1 MVSLFKDFLLI
12 RLLNKVKGLSLKQ
25 IYELSVNAKERV
37 YSLSVLV
44 LIGGIATFNYA
55 FTIGLSSIYLYM
67 LLGFLILTLSLGVLY
82 YINLHWILKD
92 YLLYMLRPVEN
103 DLDRPE
109 IYFKRLLSSEV
120 DLPKKENKTE

>member
-1 MVSLFKDFLLI
+1 MVSIFKDFLLI
-12 RLLNKVKGLSLKQ
+12 RLLNRVKGLSLKQ
-25 IYELSVNAKERV
+25 IYEMSVNAKERV

-82 YINLHWILKD
+82 YINLYWILKD

>member
-82 YINLHWILKD
+82 YINLYWILKD

-120 DLPKKENKTE
+120 DFTQERK

>member
-1 MVSLFKDFLLI
+1 MFSLFKDFLLM

-44 LIGGIATFNYA
+44 LIGGIATLNYA
-55 FTIGLSSIYLYM
+55 FTVGLSNLYLYL
-67 LLGFLILTLSLGVLY
+67 LLGFLLLVLGLGVLY
-82 YINLHWILKD
+82 HINLYWTLKD
-92 YLLYMLRPVEN
+92 YLLYMLRPIEN
-103 DLDRPE
+103 DLDHPE

-120 DLPKKENKTE
+120 DLPKKETKTE

>member
-12 RLLNKVKGLSLKQ
+12 QLLNKVKGLSLKQ

-82 YINLHWILKD
+82 YINLYWILKD

>member
-1 MVSLFKDFLLI
+1 MVSIFKDFLLM
-12 RLLNKVKGLSLKQ
+12 RLLSKVKGLSLKQ
-25 IYELSVNAKERV
+25 IYEMSVNAKERV

-44 LIGGIATFNYA
+44 IIGGLATFNYA
-55 FTIGLSSIYLYM
+55 FTMGLSSIYLYM

-82 YINLHWILKD
+82 YINLYWILKD
-92 YLLYMLRPVEN
+92 YLLYMLRPVVD

-120 DLPKKENKTE
+120 DLPKTENKND

>member
-1 MVSLFKDFLLI
+1 MFTLFKDFLLA
-12 RLLNKVKGLSLKQ
+12 RLVAKVKGLSLKQ
-25 IYELSVNAKERV
+25 IYEMSVNAKERV

-82 YINLHWILKD
+82 YINLYWILKD

>member
-12 RLLNKVKGLSLKQ
+12 RMLNKVKGLSLKQ

-82 YINLHWILKD
+82 YINLYWILKD

>member
-1 MVSLFKDFLLI
+1 MVSLFKEFLLI
-12 RLLNKVKGLSLKQ
+12 RLLNRVKGLSLKQ
-25 IYELSVNAKERV
+25 IYEMSVNAKERV

-44 LIGGIATFNYA
+44 LIRGIATFNYA

-82 YINLHWILKD
+82 YINLYWILKD

-120 DLPKKENKTE
+120 DLPKKENKTK

>member
-1 MVSLFKDFLLI
+1 MVSIFKDFLLM
-12 RLLNKVKGLSLKQ
+12 RLLSKVKGLSLKQ
-25 IYELSVNAKERV
+25 IYEMSVNAKERV

-67 LLGFLILTLSLGVLY
+67 LLGFLILILSLGVLY
-82 YINLHWILKD
+82 YINLYWILKD
-92 YLLYMLRPVEN
+92 YLLYMLRPVVD

>member
-37 YSLSVLV
+37 YSLSVLA

-82 YINLHWILKD
+82 YINLYWILKD

>member
-82 YINLHWILKD
+82 YINLYWILKD

-103 DLDRPE
+103 GLDRPE

>member
-67 LLGFLILTLSLGVLY
+67 LLGFLILTLSLGMLY
-82 YINLHWILKD
+82 YINLYWILKD

>member
-1 MVSLFKDFLLI
+1 MVSIFKDFLLI
-12 RLLNKVKGLSLKQ
+12 RLLNRVKGLSLKQ
-25 IYELSVNAKERV
+25 IYEMSVNAKERV

-82 YINLHWILKD
+82 YINLYWILKD

-109 IYFKRLLSSEV
+109 LYFKRLLSSEV

>member
-1 MVSLFKDFLLI
+1 MVSIFKDFLLI

-82 YINLHWILKD
+82 YINLYWILKD

>member
-82 YINLHWILKD
+82 YINLYWILKD

>member
-1 MVSLFKDFLLI
+1 MFSLFKDFLLM

-25 IYELSVNAKERV
+25 IYELSVNTKERV

-44 LIGGIATFNYA
+44 LIGGIATLNYA
-55 FTIGLSSIYLYM
+55 FTVGLSNLYLYL
-67 LLGFLILTLSLGVLY
+67 LLGFLLLVLGLGVLY
-82 YINLHWILKD
+82 HINLYWTLKD
-92 YLLYMLRPVEN
+92 YLLYMLRPIEN

-120 DLPKKENKTE
+120 DLPKKETKTE

>member
-25 IYELSVNAKERV
+25 IYELSVNVKERV

-44 LIGGIATFNYA
+44 LIGGVATFNYA

-82 YINLHWILKD
+82 YINLYWILKD

>member
-1 MVSLFKDFLLI
+1 MVSLFKEFLLI
-12 RLLNKVKGLSLKQ
+12 RLLNRVKGLSLKQ
-25 IYELSVNAKERV
+25 IYEMSVNAKERV
-37 YSLSVLV
+37 YSLSVLE

-82 YINLHWILKD
+82 YINLYWILKD
-92 YLLYMLRPVEN
+92 YLLYMLRPIES

-120 DLPKKENKTE
+120 DLPNKENKTE

>member
-1 MVSLFKDFLLI
+1 MVSIFKDFLLM
-12 RLLNKVKGLSLKQ
+12 RLLSKVKGLSLKQ
-25 IYELSVNAKERV
+25 IYEMSVNAKERV

-82 YINLHWILKD
+82 YINLYWILKD

>member
-1 MVSLFKDFLLI
+1 MFSLFKDFLLM

-44 LIGGIATFNYA
+44 LIGGIATLNYA
-55 FTIGLSSIYLYM
+55 FTVGLSNLYLYL
-67 LLGFLILTLSLGVLY
+67 LLGFLLLVLGLGVLY
-82 YINLHWILKD
+82 HINLYWTLKD
-92 YLLYMLRPVEN
+92 YLLYMLRPIEN

-120 DLPKKENKTE
+120 DLPKKETKTE

>member
-1 MVSLFKDFLLI
+1 MFSLFKDFLLM

-44 LIGGIATFNYA
+44 FIGGIATFNYA
-55 FTIGLSSIYLYM
+55 FTVGLSNLYLYL
-67 LLGFLILTLSLGVLY
+67 LLGFLLLVLGLGVLY
-82 YINLHWILKD
+82 HINLYWTLKD
-92 YLLYMLRPVEN
+92 YLLYMLRPIEN

-120 DLPKKENKTE
+120 DLPKKETKTE

>member
-44 LIGGIATFNYA
+44 IIGGLATFNYA
-55 FTIGLSSIYLYM
+55 FTMGLSSIYLYM

-82 YINLHWILKD
+82 YINLYWILKD
-92 YLLYMLRPVEN
+92 YLLYMLRPVVD

-120 DLPKKENKTE
+120 DLPKTENKND

>member
-25 IYELSVNAKERV
+25 IYELSVNVKERV

-82 YINLHWILKD
+82 YINLYWILKD

>member
-44 LIGGIATFNYA
+44 LIGGITTFNYA

-82 YINLHWILKD
+82 YINLYWILKD

>member
-1 MVSLFKDFLLI
+1 MFTLFKDFLLA
-12 RLLNKVKGLSLKQ
+12 RLVAKVKGLSLKQ
-25 IYELSVNAKERV
+25 IYEMSVNAKERV

-55 FTIGLSSIYLYM
+55 FTMGLSNIYLYL
-67 LLGFLILTLSLGVLY
+67 LLGFLLLVLGLGVLY
-82 YINLHWILKD
+82 HINLYWTLKD
-92 YLLYMLRPVEN
+92 YILYMLRPVEN

-120 DLPKKENKTE
+120 EFTQERK

>member
-1 MVSLFKDFLLI
+1 MVSIFKDFLLM
-12 RLLNKVKGLSLKQ
+12 RLLSKVKGLSLKQ
-25 IYELSVNAKERV
+25 IYEMSVNAKERV

-55 FTIGLSSIYLYM
+55 FTMGLSNIYLYL
-67 LLGFLILTLSLGVLY
+67 LLGFLLLVLGLGVLY
-82 YINLHWILKD
+82 HINLYWTLKD
-92 YLLYMLRPVEN
+92 YILYMLRPVEN
-103 DLDRPE
+103 ALDRPE

>member
-1 MVSLFKDFLLI
+1 MVSLFKDFLLM
-12 RLLNKVKGLSLKQ
+12 RLLSKVKGLSLKQ
-25 IYELSVNAKERV
+25 IYEMSVNAKERV

-44 LIGGIATFNYA
+44 IIGGLATFNYA
-55 FTIGLSSIYLYM
+55 FTMGLSSIYLYM

-82 YINLHWILKD
+82 YINLYWILKD
-92 YLLYMLRPVEN
+92 YLLYMLRPVVD

>member
-1 MVSLFKDFLLI
+1 MFTLFKDFLLA
-12 RLLNKVKGLSLKQ
+12 RLVTKVKGLSLKQ
-25 IYELSVNAKERV
+25 IYEMSVNAKERV

-67 LLGFLILTLSLGVLY
+67 LLGFLILILSLGVLY
-82 YINLHWILKD
+82 YINLYWILKD

-109 IYFKRLLSSEV
+109 IYFKRLLSSKV

>member
-82 YINLHWILKD
+82 YINLYWILKD

-120 DLPKKENKTE
+120 DLPKKENKTK

>member
-67 LLGFLILTLSLGVLY
+67 LLGFLILILSLGVLY
-82 YINLHWILKD
+82 YINLYWILKD

-109 IYFKRLLSSEV
+109 IYFKRLLSSKV

>member
-1 MVSLFKDFLLI
+1 MVSIFKDFLLM
-12 RLLNKVKGLSLKQ
+12 RLLSKVKGLSLKQ

-82 YINLHWILKD
+82 YINLYWILKD

>member
-1 MVSLFKDFLLI
+1 M

-44 LIGGIATFNYA
+44 LIGGIATLNYA
-55 FTIGLSSIYLYM
+55 FTVGLSNLYLYL
-67 LLGFLILTLSLGVLY
+67 LLGFLLLVLGLGVLY
-82 YINLHWILKD
+82 HINLYWTLKD
-92 YLLYMLRPVEN
+92 YLLYMLRPIEN

-120 DLPKKENKTE
+120 DLPKKETKTE

>member
-1 MVSLFKDFLLI
+1 MVSIFKDFLLM
-12 RLLNKVKGLSLKQ
+12 RLLSKVKGLSLKQ
-25 IYELSVNAKERV
+25 IYEMSVNAKERV

-44 LIGGIATFNYA
+44 IIGGLATFNYA
-55 FTIGLSSIYLYM
+55 FTMGLSSIYLYM

-82 YINLHWILKD
+82 YINLYWILKD
-92 YLLYMLRPVEN
+92 YLLYMLRPVVD

>member
-1 MVSLFKDFLLI
+1 MVSIFKDFLLM
-12 RLLNKVKGLSLKQ
+12 RLLSKVKGLSLKQ
-25 IYELSVNAKERV
+25 IYEMSVNAKERV

-44 LIGGIATFNYA
+44 IIGGLATFNYA
-55 FTIGLSSIYLYM
+55 FTMGLSSIYLYM

-82 YINLHWILKD
+82 YINLYWILKD

>member
-12 RLLNKVKGLSLKQ
+12 LLLNKVKGLSLKQ

-82 YINLHWILKD
+82 YINLYWILKD

>member
-44 LIGGIATFNYA
+44 LIGSIATFNYA

-82 YINLHWILKD
+82 YINLYWILKD

>member
-1 MVSLFKDFLLI
+1 MVSIFKDFLLM
-12 RLLNKVKGLSLKQ
+12 RLLSKVKGLSLKQ
-25 IYELSVNAKERV
+25 IYELSVNVKERV

-82 YINLHWILKD
+82 YINLYWILKD

>member
-1 MVSLFKDFLLI
+1 MFSLFKDFLLM

-55 FTIGLSSIYLYM
+55 FTVGLSNLYLYL
-67 LLGFLILTLSLGVLY
+67 LLGFLLLVLGLGVLY
-82 YINLHWILKD
+82 HINLYWILKD
-92 YLLYMLRPVEN
+92 YLLYMLRPIEN

-120 DLPKKENKTE
+120 DLPKKETKTE